1 MNCIIGFGQSSVNK
15 KRRRK
20 PPFFT
25 PKHKTHILSV
35 RGDEMKKKKISAVA
49 LVLIGLSVGMIL
61 SILIPEA
68 LIILILACA
77 ILLAGILILR

>member
-1 MNCIIGFGQSSVNK
+1 
-15 KRRRK
+15 
-20 PPFFT
+20 
-25 PKHKTHILSV
+25 
-35 RGDEMKKKKISAVA
+35 MKKKKISAVA